1 MSDQPFDQ
9 RFAWGT
15 ELSMT
20 FPPTVGGTPQLVGVL
35 EHEPVIILFK
45 NQSTV
50 PVFISDYPGTE
61 RGSTM
66 IAGESFV
73 LDCRGNKGKAVN
85 GGFPV
90 GTAFYATAKGGTG
103 FVKIS
108 VVYAH

>member
-1 MSDQPFDQ
+1 MSDQPYDQ
-9 RFAWGT
+9 SFSWGK

-20 FPPTVGGTPQLVGVL
+20 FPPTVDATPQLIGVL

-50 PVFISDYPGTE
+50 SVFLADNTGSQN
-61 RGSTM
+61 GSTM
-66 IAGESFV
+66 VAGESFV

-85 GGFPV
+85 GGFPI
-90 GTAFYATAKGGTG
+90 GTAFYATATGGTG
-103 FVKIS
+103 FFKIS